1 MFCDVHEPCLIEP
14 VGGEVTADQV
24 VTDCSTGTATPGLTR
39 HDRRTD
45 PRDLAQSPHAP
56 FRHLISEVTDIVRED
71 PISALLVIFVKTP
84 EHLDEVPLFTLT
96 R

>member
-1 MFCDVHEPCLIEP
+1 MFRDVHEPFLIEP

-24 VTDCSTGTATPGLTR
+24 VTDGSTGSAIPGLTR

-45 PRDLAQSPHAP
+45 PRDPAQSPHAP
-56 FRHLISEVTDIVRED
+56 FRHLIPEVTDIVGKN
-71 PISALLVIFVKTP
+71 PIPALFVIFVKTP
-84 EHLDEVPLFTLT
+84 EHLDEVTLFTLT